1 MNGFKGENGLVNII
15 VTALTFALKNV
26 ERKAQ
31 ALLQDPNYSIPVKY
45 VIYTDS
51 VVYSSTKEKDRSLPY
66 DAELMKVNSI
76 ITGVDGGTND
86 VQ

>member
-1 MNGFKGENGLVNII
+1 MNGFKGEKGLVNII

-26 ERKAQ
+26 EKKAQ

-51 VVYSSTKEKDRSLPY
+51 VVYSSTKEKKLPY
-66 DAELMKVNSI
+66 DAELTKVNSI